1 MWLIK
6 PMRSRVAAA
15 AVLAAAL
22 AIKAHAQLPSDIGSG
37 PGTAVLP
44 PPSKHWVWV
53 NDFVFPHM
61 SDGMSYLVD
70 GDSGRYLGTLSTG
83 YGFAHVLLSRD
94 GRLIYSPETYFSRGT
109 RGTRTDVV
117 TVYDA
122 KTLEVLREISIPAKR
137 SSNLPMIADAALTDD
152 DRFLMIYNFTPAQSV
167 TVVDTTTNRF
177 AGEVQTAGCALAYPT
192 GPRSFFSVCGDGA
205 LLLVVLDEKGR
216 AQTHRTEPLFPL
228 ANDPVTEKPV
238 RLGHTWYFVSFGGVI
253 YPVTVTADEAVVG
266 KTWVLTS
273 DPERQA
279 GWRPGGLQQLAVD
292 GSRGRL
298 YAIMHQGD
306 LSTHKDP
313 GKDVWVYDIVTG
325 QRTQRIQ
332 LKNLASSIQL
342 TSDAQPLLFSIAG
355 DSSILDVYDGI
366 DGRLLR
372 SVEHIGTT
380 PTVMVTP

>member
-1 MWLIK
+1 
-6 PMRSRVAAA
+6 V
-15 AVLAAAL
+15 
-22 AIKAHAQLPSDIGSG
+22 
-37 PGTAVLP
+37 
-44 PPSKHWVWV
+44 
-53 NDFVFPHM
+53 
-61 SDGMSYLVD
+61 
-70 GDSGRYLGTLSTG
+70 
-83 YGFAHVLLSRD
+83 
-94 GRLIYSPETYFSRGT
+94 
-109 RGTRTDVV
+109 
-117 TVYDA
+117 
-122 KTLEVLREISIPAKR
+122 
-137 SSNLPMIADAALTDD
+137 
-152 DRFLMIYNFTPAQSV
+152 
-167 TVVDTTTNRF
+167 
-177 AGEVQTAGCALAYPT
+177 
-192 GPRSFFSVCGDGA
+192 
-205 LLLVVLDEKGR
+205 
-216 AQTHRTEPLFPL
+216 

-313 GKDVWVYDIVTG
+313 GKDVWVYDVVTG